1 MPRPKPGPAPRPDG
15 SRVVHVTEKQSD
27 KPLSAAMKQL
37 LLDLSWSEIRRL
49 ITKRYVQING
59 NICVSESRRVQELD
73 VIKVLG
79 DAARPLPTAKD
90 IRVVYVDANVVVVEK
105 PPLITS
111 VRHAAEAKAHRHDRS
126 KRRQHQPTLDELL
139 PEVLQNYYQSSNGSS
154 RPQRKTNQR
163 GESTRRSLP
172 ASASR
177 TYANVI
183 YPVHRLD
190 RETSGLMVFART
202 RPAEQ
207 GLISQFA
214 AHTIERA
221 YWAVAH
227 GAVAAQTVDT
237 ELVRDR
243 GDGQRGSTEEEGSGK
258 RSVTHVRPIQSFGK
272 YTLVECRLE
281 TGRTHQIR
289 IHLSESGHPLCGER
303 TYVLSREGHAR
314 IDDSRAPRVALHAR
328 VLGFTHPISGEP
340 LRFESPW
347 PTDLDKWLKRIG
359 KSGQD
364 SVSGGSS
371 AAGVARKRPS
381 NQKRKKR

>member
-1 MPRPKPGPAPRPDG
+1 MPRPTTGPAPRPDG
-15 SRVVHVTEKQSD
+15 SRVAHVTAKQSD

-37 LLDLSWSEIRRL
+37 MLDLSWSEIRRL

-79 DAARPLPTAKD
+79 EAAQPLPTAKD
-90 IRVVYVDANVVVVEK
+90 IRIVHLDAHLVVVEK

-111 VRHAAEAKAHRHDRS
+111 VRHAAEARAHRHDRT

-139 PEVLQNYYQSSNGSS
+139 PEAIQNYFRPPHDAVNVSRKSNRGNELSRRGLPSTQS
-154 RPQRKTNQR
+154 RVAQTP
-163 GESTRRSLP
+163 
-172 ASASR
+172 
-177 TYANVI
+177 I

-227 GAVAAQTVDT
+227 GDVAAQTIDT

-243 GDGQRGSTEEEGSGK
+243 GDGQRGSTQDEGGGK
-258 RSVTHVRPIQSFGK
+258 RSITHIKPVKQIGK

-289 IHLSESGHPLCGER
+289 IHLSEAGHPLCGER
-303 TYVLSREGHAR
+303 TYVLSRDGHAR
-314 IDDSRAPRVALHAR
+314 VDDSRAPRVALHAR
-328 VLGFTHPISGEP
+328 VLGFRHPVSGES
-340 LRFESPW
+340 LRFESAW
-347 PTDLDKWLKRIG
+347 PKDLDKWLNRFSKPT
-359 KSGQD
+359 KESGAE
-364 SVSGGSS
+364 VPRT
-371 AAGVARKRPS
+371 ARGNVDGPK
-381 NQKRKKR
+381 KRKSKN